1 MRQVLIALGVA
12 FAGLSPIPSGLAA
25 QVLDTA
31 STRTL
36 LIALQ
41 RGATIGDGAVVPMD
55 RCTVE
60 RTFGKAG
67 VAAYEARAG
76 NIQESGVRPGGD
88 TRCTV
93 GSGSPVRVFG
103 SVEMTGDVVRVY
115 TVLRRGGMQVSEQF
129 ILTRNRLGWLLVERR
144 QYDFIEMH

>member
-1 MRQVLIALGVA
+1 MRKVLIALGVA
-12 FAGLSPIPSGLAA
+12 LGGLFSSPRDVSA
-25 QVLDTA
+25 QLLDTA
-31 STRTL
+31 SARTL

-41 RGATIGDGAVVPMD
+41 RGATIGDGTVVPMD

-60 RTFGKAG
+60 RAFGKAG
-67 VAAYEARAG
+67 VSAYEARAG

-93 GSGSPVRVFG
+93 GPGATVRVFG
-103 SVEMTGDVVRVY
+103 SVEMTGDVVRVH